1 MEFMRSAMFVPGHR
15 QRFIDKALGGL
26 PADVFLL
33 DLEDGVPPA
42 EKPTGRALLAEALG
56 RPRGASPTLRY
67 VRVNAIGSAWLEAD
81 LEAVVRPGL
90 DGLCLPK
97 VDYPEQVQQVDALVA
112 ARERAA
118 GLPAGSIRYIVAIE
132 SPRGLLNAAAIG
144 AASPRVAALMF
155 GAEDFGR
162 ELGLPTRRE
171 GEASRLLYARSA
183 LVVAAA
189 AANVQVIDGVWPDIQ
204 DTAGLAADCQL
215 ARQLGFTGKSL
226 IHPGQLD
233 IINAAF
239 SPTPEEVD
247 YAQRVVQ
254 AFEAAMARGEGSIAF
269 GGQLIDLPIVERARR
284 TLALAAR
291 LAERA

>member
-247 YAQRVVQ
+247 YAQRIVQ